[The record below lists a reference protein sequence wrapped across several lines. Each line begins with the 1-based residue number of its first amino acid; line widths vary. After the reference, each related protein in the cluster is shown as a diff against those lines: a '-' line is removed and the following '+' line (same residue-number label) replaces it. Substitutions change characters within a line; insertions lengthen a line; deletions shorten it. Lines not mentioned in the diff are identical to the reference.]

1 MIHGTSIKIFLA
13 DGTPDGFKVVEK
25 SNWTGKAIV
34 CSRAQFPSVKKHEVF
49 SRTGVYLLIGTDDSN
64 DLPKAYIGEGDPVL
78 QRLESHERNKEFW
91 ETMIVFTSKDQ
102 NLNKAHIQ
110 YIESR
115 LVEIARAAKR
125 CILDNGNSPTQPA
138 LSEAEV
144 ADIEAFLSEM
154 RLVYSVLGVKIFD
167 IPEVTSEVA
176 LDSAILQLKS
186 DSEVIATGQDKPEG
200 FIVMKGSHCL
210 KKESPSFSAKTMY
223 LTHLHKPPTLFW
235 DDPRTEELNG
245 SFPTERLLKNF
256 KKTKVKNDVTVRFIS
271 YRLTVI
277 LI

>member
-167 IPEVTSEVA
+167 IPEVTSEV
-176 LDSAILQLKS
+176 
-186 DSEVIATGQDKPEG
+186 IATGQDKPEG

-210 KKESPSFSAKTMY
+210 KKESPSFPKNAKLVRASLQNLGVLASLDSESFVFSQDY
-223 LTHLHKPPTLFW
+223 VFNSPSQAAYIILGRPANG
-235 DDPRTEELNG
+235 RTEWKLSDG
-245 SFPTERLLKNF
+245 KTLKEFQENQSE
-256 KKTKVKNDVTVRFIS
+256 K
-271 YRLTVI
+271 
-277 LI
+277 